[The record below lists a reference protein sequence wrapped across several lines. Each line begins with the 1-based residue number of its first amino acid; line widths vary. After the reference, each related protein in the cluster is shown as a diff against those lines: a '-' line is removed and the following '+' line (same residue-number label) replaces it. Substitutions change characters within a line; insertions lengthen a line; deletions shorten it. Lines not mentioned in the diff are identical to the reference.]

1 MNLFEKIGNDEI
13 KLEGS
18 KKLKIVNEELNEIYK
33 IPLKYLYYNDQND
46 RIATFVSEYESDN
59 NIKIKDLDVES
70 RNRVIEDFI
79 SKSDNDKF
87 EKTKSDIFAKGQQET
102 AFVLKDGR
110 VIDGNRRFTCLRQ
123 LSRDGDAEYN
133 YLEAYILDLNIEN
146 NYKEIKR
153 LELEIQHGKD
163 EKVKYDPIDF
173 LVGIYRDVEE
183 KKVLNI
189 DEYSEFSGFN
199 KKDLKNKL
207 DEAKLMMEF
216 LDYIDRPR
224 RYHIAKELK
233 MDGPLVEALNI
244 LKKIKDPVQKEK
256 MKQQIFILIYS
267 KDGNEDVGK
276 KFIRPLNTIVN
287 NPEAIKEYL
296 EKTDSHRETTLEK
309 IQEINDEV
317 ESYEVSKSYDESK
330 KKFDEVSGTQK
341 EEYSKVVENILIKI
355 DAEKQQNTALVFLK
369 KASGDIINIKEDH
382 FILTTKDQEEE
393 VLDKIKE
400 IIYDLKNI
408 EKMIQHSAVIMNTAL
423 IIRLRRSTA
432 AGRRFP
438 ISSKISIWLTI

>member
-408 EKMIQHSAVIMNTAL
+408 EKMIL
-423 IIRLRRSTA
+423 KDY
-432 AGRRFP
+432 GE
-438 ISSKISIWLTI
+438 

>member
-189 DEYSEFSGFN
+189 DEYSKFSGFN

-256 MKQQIFILIYS
+256 IKQQIFILIYS

-276 KFIRPLNTIVN
+276 KFIRPLNPIVN

-393 VLDKIKE
+393 VLEKIKE

-408 EKMIQHSAVIMNTAL
+408 EKMIL
-423 IIRLRRSTA
+423 
-432 AGRRFP
+432 
-438 ISSKISIWLTI
+438 KD

>member
-224 RYHIAKELK
+224 RYNIAKELK

-408 EKMIQHSAVIMNTAL
+408 EKMIL
-423 IIRLRRSTA
+423 
-432 AGRRFP
+432 
-438 ISSKISIWLTI
+438 KD

>member
-123 LSRDGDAEYN
+123 LSRDIDDEFN
-133 YLEAYILDLNIEN
+133 YLEAYILDLNLEN

-393 VLDKIKE
+393 VLEKIKE

-408 EKMIQHSAVIMNTAL
+408 EKMIL
-423 IIRLRRSTA
+423 
-432 AGRRFP
+432 
-438 ISSKISIWLTI
+438 KD

>member
-189 DEYSEFSGFN
+189 DEYSKFSGFN

-256 MKQQIFILIYS
+256 IKQQIFILIYS

-276 KFIRPLNTIVN
+276 KFIRPLNPIVN

-408 EKMIQHSAVIMNTAL
+408 EKMIL
-423 IIRLRRSTA
+423 
-432 AGRRFP
+432 
-438 ISSKISIWLTI
+438 KD

>member
-1 MNLFEKIGNDEI
+1 MNLFEKIGNGEI

-189 DEYSEFSGFN
+189 DEYSKFSGFN

-256 MKQQIFILIYS
+256 IKQQIFILIYS

-408 EKMIQHSAVIMNTAL
+408 EKMIL
-423 IIRLRRSTA
+423 
-432 AGRRFP
+432 
-438 ISSKISIWLTI
+438 KD

>member
-1 MNLFEKIGNDEI
+1 M
-13 KLEGS
+13 
-18 KKLKIVNEELNEIYK
+18 NEIYK

-408 EKMIQHSAVIMNTAL
+408 EKMIL
-423 IIRLRRSTA
+423 
-432 AGRRFP
+432 
-438 ISSKISIWLTI
+438 KD

>member
-408 EKMIQHSAVIMNTAL
+408 EKMIL
-423 IIRLRRSTA
+423 
-432 AGRRFP
+432 
-438 ISSKISIWLTI
+438 KD

>member
-317 ESYEVSKSYDESK
+317 ENYEESK

-408 EKMIQHSAVIMNTAL
+408 EKMIL
-423 IIRLRRSTA
+423 
-432 AGRRFP
+432 
-438 ISSKISIWLTI
+438 KD

>member
-1 MNLFEKIGNDEI
+1 
-13 KLEGS
+13 
-18 KKLKIVNEELNEIYK
+18 
-33 IPLKYLYYNDQND
+33 
-46 RIATFVSEYESDN
+46 
-59 NIKIKDLDVES
+59 
-70 RNRVIEDFI
+70 
-79 SKSDNDKF
+79 
-87 EKTKSDIFAKGQQET
+87 
-102 AFVLKDGR
+102 
-110 VIDGNRRFTCLRQ
+110 
-123 LSRDGDAEYN
+123 
-133 YLEAYILDLNIEN
+133 
-146 NYKEIKR
+146 
-153 LELEIQHGKD
+153 
-163 EKVKYDPIDF
+163 
-173 LVGIYRDVEE
+173 
-183 KKVLNI
+183 
-189 DEYSEFSGFN
+189 
-199 KKDLKNKL
+199 
-207 DEAKLMMEF
+207 
-216 LDYIDRPR
+216 
-224 RYHIAKELK
+224 

-408 EKMIQHSAVIMNTAL
+408 KKMIL
-423 IIRLRRSTA
+423 
-432 AGRRFP
+432 
-438 ISSKISIWLTI
+438 KD

>member
-87 EKTKSDIFAKGQQET
+87 AKTKSDIFAKGQQET

-408 EKMIQHSAVIMNTAL
+408 EKMIL
-423 IIRLRRSTA
+423 
-432 AGRRFP
+432 
-438 ISSKISIWLTI
+438 KD

>member
-408 EKMIQHSAVIMNTAL
+408 KKMIL
-423 IIRLRRSTA
+423 
-432 AGRRFP
+432 
-438 ISSKISIWLTI
+438 KD

>member
-70 RNRVIEDFI
+70 RNIVIEDFI

-123 LSRDGDAEYN
+123 LSRDIDDEFN

-408 EKMIQHSAVIMNTAL
+408 EKMIL
-423 IIRLRRSTA
+423 
-432 AGRRFP
+432 
-438 ISSKISIWLTI
+438 KD

>member
-123 LSRDGDAEYN
+123 LSRDVGAEYN

-296 EKTDSHRETTLEK
+296 EKTELHRETTLEK

-330 KKFDEVSGTQK
+330 KKFDEISGAQK

-408 EKMIQHSAVIMNTAL
+408 KKMIL
-423 IIRLRRSTA
+423 
-432 AGRRFP
+432 
-438 ISSKISIWLTI
+438 KD

>member
-33 IPLKYLYYNDQND
+33 IQLKYLYYNDQND

-408 EKMIQHSAVIMNTAL
+408 EKMIL
-423 IIRLRRSTA
+423 
-432 AGRRFP
+432 
-438 ISSKISIWLTI
+438 KD

>member
-70 RNRVIEDFI
+70 RNIVIEDFI

-123 LSRDGDAEYN
+123 LSRDIDDEFN

-256 MKQQIFILIYS
+256 IKQQIFILIYS

-393 VLDKIKE
+393 VLEKIKE

-408 EKMIQHSAVIMNTAL
+408 EKMIL
-423 IIRLRRSTA
+423 
-432 AGRRFP
+432 
-438 ISSKISIWLTI
+438 KD

>member
-33 IPLKYLYYNDQND
+33 IQLKYLYYNDQND

-59 NIKIKDLDVES
+59 NIKIKDLDEES
-70 RNRVIEDFI
+70 RNIVIEDFI

-408 EKMIQHSAVIMNTAL
+408 EKMIL
-423 IIRLRRSTA
+423 
-432 AGRRFP
+432 
-438 ISSKISIWLTI
+438 KD

>member
-296 EKTDSHRETTLEK
+296 EKTELHRETTLEK

-408 EKMIQHSAVIMNTAL
+408 EKMIL
-423 IIRLRRSTA
+423 
-432 AGRRFP
+432 
-438 ISSKISIWLTI
+438 KD

>member
-70 RNRVIEDFI
+70 RNIVIEDFI

-244 LKKIKDPVQKEK
+244 LKKIKDPGQKEK

-408 EKMIQHSAVIMNTAL
+408 EKMIL
-423 IIRLRRSTA
+423 
-432 AGRRFP
+432 
-438 ISSKISIWLTI
+438 KD

>member
-59 NIKIKDLDVES
+59 NIKIKDLDEES
-70 RNRVIEDFI
+70 RIIVIEDFI

-408 EKMIQHSAVIMNTAL
+408 KKMIL
-423 IIRLRRSTA
+423 
-432 AGRRFP
+432 
-438 ISSKISIWLTI
+438 KD

>member
-189 DEYSEFSGFN
+189 DEYSKFSGFN

-256 MKQQIFILIYS
+256 IKQQIFILIYS

-393 VLDKIKE
+393 VLEKIKE

-408 EKMIQHSAVIMNTAL
+408 EKMIL
-423 IIRLRRSTA
+423 
-432 AGRRFP
+432 
-438 ISSKISIWLTI
+438 KD

>member
-79 SKSDNDKF
+79 SKSDNDNF

-408 EKMIQHSAVIMNTAL
+408 EKMIL
-423 IIRLRRSTA
+423 
-432 AGRRFP
+432 
-438 ISSKISIWLTI
+438 KD